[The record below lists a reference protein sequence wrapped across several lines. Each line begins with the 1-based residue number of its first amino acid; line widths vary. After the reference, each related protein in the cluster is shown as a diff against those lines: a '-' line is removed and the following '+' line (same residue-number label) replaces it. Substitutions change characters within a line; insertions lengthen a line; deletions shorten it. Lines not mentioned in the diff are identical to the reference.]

1 MRRGVVVYSVPE
13 CVRCTLTVRALRRG
27 GVSVEVVRLDE
38 RPEAREVIEAMD
50 FTAAPV
56 VATPATWWQGMEP
69 ELIRA
74 TVRRYGLGCAEVGAS
89 NG

>member
-13 CVRCTLTVRALRRG
+13 CVRCALTVKALRRG
-27 GVSVEVVRLDE
+27 GVSVEVVQLSE
-38 RPEAREVIEAMD
+38 RPEAQEIIQAMD

-56 VATPATWWQGMEP
+56 VATPAQWWQGMEP

-74 TVRRYGLGCAEVGAS
+74 TVRRYGRGRGEVAAT
-89 NG
+89 ND